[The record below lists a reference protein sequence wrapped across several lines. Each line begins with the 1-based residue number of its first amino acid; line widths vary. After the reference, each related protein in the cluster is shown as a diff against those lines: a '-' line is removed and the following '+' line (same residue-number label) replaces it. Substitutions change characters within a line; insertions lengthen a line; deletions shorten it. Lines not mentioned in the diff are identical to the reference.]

1 MSFGLISWKEIKTP
15 VFILD
20 PQCKELEGAIR
31 VFYD

>member
-1 MSFGLISWKEIKTP
+1 MLFGVISWKEIKTP

-20 PQCKELEGAIR
+20 PHYKEQEGMMK